1 MKKVVILLSVLSAT
15 SLFSRE
21 KAASERSIGSS
32 SLGHKVMASC
42 SSPKSSRELWINN
55 VRTIIYSG
63 GDMWWDLFGNGNA
76 YYIIPATSNRN
87 NGISSSFAGS
97 IWLGGLDAGGQ
108 LKVAAMTYRQNGI
121 DFWPG
126 PLDTTNASADPA
138 ECAKYDQLYSM
149 SRAEVDAFVNSGVIS
164 ANILS
169 WPGNGD
175 VSKKQGRALAPFVD
189 VDGDGYYDPQGSKD
203 YPAYDVYNLAEKD
216 ALGFCK
222 TKLFGDNTL
231 FWVFNDN
238 GGIHTETQGVAIGVE
253 VRAQAF
259 AFKTNDEIN
268 NMTFYSYEVHNRS
281 SYQLN
286 NTYFT
291 IWNDADLG
299 YFLDDYVGCDVSR
312 GLGYIY
318 NADSYDETASG
329 TNGYLDYPPALGC
342 DFFRGPIADA
352 NDGIDND
359 QDNGT
364 GLPNSGIDEPGE
376 SIQMSRFT
384 YYNNNYG
391 AFPPQTTNPEIAI
404 HYYNF
409 MTGYWKDGS
418 PFTQG
423 GNAYGG
429 TAPAQFVY
437 DGDPVAGTG
446 WTEKSSGNLAGD
458 RRFLQSAGPFTLKPG
473 AVNVITF
480 GMPWAQSPTKGG
492 NIESVK
498 LLKVADDKAQALF
511 NNCFKLL
518 DGPEAPDMTIQET
531 NNELIIYLTNKKG
544 SNNYKQFNNDYNEED
559 ISILS
564 DPTSTVPALANPDKF
579 YKFEGYIVYQVIND
593 KVTST
598 DLSDRTKAIPVF
610 QCDLKNNV
618 SRLVNYIQDNAI
630 GAVVPKIMV
639 EGANNGITSTF
650 KVTEDAFSTNANRT
664 LINNKT
670 YYFLAVAYAY
680 NNYLTYAP
688 DVSPAVSQ
696 TANYLGQKRPYL
708 EGRKIKRA
716 AGIPHN
722 TDMEK
727 EGTVMQSAY
736 GFGPKITR
744 VEGQG
749 NGGNMLTLTKAS
761 EDEIVSK
768 GFAANITYENAQGPL
783 SIRVVDPLNVKDADF
798 TFRFIN
804 STMKSVWSPTIDPT
818 YSVNPTLPR
827 TWLNAMP
834 SAASSTANSTTGN
847 GANSAMLNVDNTSWE
862 LKDLSSGKT
871 YYPNE
876 AKPSNANAQSIKD
889 TLYQTIKVGN
899 EFYFP
904 ELGFSLNIKQVADPG
919 GAVNSLID
927 PTTLS
932 SDYTGPDAGSFIGA
946 SIAYVNGTSNW
957 LNSLKDVDGTDPQN
971 WILSGNNKSSG
982 FEDAFY
988 GIDANG
994 KPKAFYDPAKQ
1005 FGKILGG
1012 TWAPYMLTASYYSV
1026 TPSSSGVPSRV
1037 FGGPGFNGKIWQYDS
1052 YLINT
1057 HGIAS
1062 TPKQAPA
1069 SDITGLFSNTDL
1081 RKLNSVLVVMT
1092 KDKSK
1097 WTRCVVL
1104 EMQEKSNLSEGFVP
1118 FFCPRKH
1125 ASVDK
1130 DGNYAVGTATSSSES
1145 DPNYIS
1151 ATGMG
1156 WFPGYAINLETGERL
1171 NMAFGEDSYQKEN
1184 NGNDMIFNPTSN
1196 VHSPYPY
1203 AFGGKHFIYVF
1214 GGNSVH
1220 GKFKN
1225 TNTYN
1230 WEPALDGDEY
1240 GVGRYDGGAR
1250 IINILTKFFD
1260 AIIGTSSAGPV
1271 SGPFMS
1277 AFEAVERDIMWT
1289 SIPLPAPGYG
1299 FSRPE
1304 NMPSDVRV
1312 QINVAKPYRY
1322 GYAGVLNLVTSTG
1335 TVTQPYNNYNRISSV
1350 NNPSLLTTD
1359 ISASPQNNNFP
1370 LYSFNTSD
1378 IATLFQQSA
1387 VAKSA
1392 LDLIKV
1398 VPNPYYGSSAYE
1410 TGRTDNR
1417 VKITNLPNKCTI
1429 KIFTMNGTLVRT
1441 IKRDVSGQ
1449 EDLFLG
1455 KAGTGQDIVQSKRSA
1470 SVDWDLKN
1478 QSNISVASGLYIF
1491 HIDAPGI
1498 GEKIVKWFGV
1508 MRPLD
1513 VQSY

>member
-1 MKKVVILLSVLSAT
+1 MKRIIIILSILTAT
-15 SLFSRE
+15 SVFARE
-21 KAASERSIGSS
+21 KQGSERMSS
-32 SLGHKVMASC
+32 SSDLGHKVMAGC
-42 SSPKSSRELWINN
+42 SDPKSSRELWVNN

-76 YYIIPATSNRN
+76 YYIIPATANRN

-108 LKVAAMTYRQNGI
+108 LKVAAMTYRQNGK

-149 SRAEVDAFVNSGVIS
+149 SRIEVDNFVNSGAITP
-164 ANILS
+164 NILA

-175 VSKKQGRALAPFVD
+175 VTKKQGRSLAPFVD
-189 VDGDGYYDPQGSKD
+189 VDHDFYYDPSVGD
-203 YPAYDVYNLAEKD
+203 YPAYDVENLAEKD

-238 GGIHTETQGVAIGVE
+238 GGIHTETQGVPIGVE

-286 NTYFT
+286 STYFT

-299 YFLDDYVGCDVSR
+299 YYLDDYVGCDVSR

-318 NADSYDETASG
+318 NADPFDETASG
-329 TNGYLDYPPALGC
+329 TNGYQDYPPSLGC
-342 DFFRGPIADA
+342 DFFRGPLADPGD
-352 NDGIDND
+352 NIDND
-359 QDNGT
+359 QD
-364 GLPNSGIDEPGE
+364 GLLDEPGE

-384 YYNNNYG
+384 YYNNNIG
-391 AFPPQTTNPEIAI
+391 AFPPQTTNPDIAI

-437 DGDPVAGTG
+437 DGDPVGGTG
-446 WTEKSSGNLAGD
+446 WTEKSAGNLPGD

-498 LLKVADDKAQALF
+498 LLRVADDKAQALF

-518 DGPEAPDMTIQET
+518 DGPEAPDLTIQET
-531 NNELIIYLTNKKG
+531 NNELIVYLTNKKG
-544 SNNYKQFNNDYNEED
+544 SNNYKQFNDDYNEED

-564 DPTSTVPALANPDKF
+564 DPTSTVPALSNPDKF
-579 YKFEGYIVYQVIND
+579 YKFEGYIVYQVKDD

-610 QCDLKNNV
+610 QCDLKNGV
-618 SRLVNYIQDNAI
+618 SRLVNYVQDNAI
-630 GAVVPKIMV
+630 GGLVPKVMV
-639 EGANNGITSTF
+639 DGANNGISSTF
-650 KVTEDAFSTNANRT
+650 KVTEDAFSTTENRK

-670 YYFLAVAYAY
+670 YYFVATAYAY
-680 NNYLTYAP
+680 NNYLTYAQ
-688 DVSPAVSQ
+688 DVSPQVSQ
-696 TANYLGQKRPYL
+696 SANYLGQKRPYL

-727 EGTVMQSAY
+727 DGTVMQSAY
-736 GFGPKITR
+736 GFGPKVTR

-749 NGGNMLTLTKAS
+749 NGGNVLTLTKES
-761 EDEIVSK
+761 EDDIVNNNFK
-768 GFAANITYENAQGPL
+768 ANITYENAQGPL
-783 SIRVVDPLNVKDADF
+783 NIRVVDPLNVKDANF
-798 TFRFIN
+798 TFKFIN
-804 STMKSVWSPTIDPT
+804 RTMKSVWSPTVDPT
-818 YSVNPTLPR
+818 YSVNPTVPR

-834 SAASSTANSTTGN
+834 SAASSTANGTTGN
-847 GANSAMLNVDNTSWE
+847 GQNSAMLNVDYTSWE
-862 LKDLSSGKT
+862 LKDLNSGKV
-871 YYPNE
+871 YHPNE
-876 AKPSNANAQSIKD
+876 PTPSTNTTSIYYKD

-904 ELGFSLNIKQVADPG
+904 DLGFSLNVKQVSDPG

-927 PTTLS
+927 MTTLT
-932 SDYTGPDAGSFIGA
+932 SDYAGPDAGSFLQA
-946 SIAYVNGTSNW
+946 SINYVNGTSDW
-957 LNSLKDVDGTDPQN
+957 LNPVADADGTNPLN
-971 WILSGNNKSSG
+971 WILSGNNKSAG
-982 FEDAFY
+982 FEDAY
-988 GIDANG
+988 YAKDGDG
-994 KPKAFYDPAKQ
+994 KPKAFYDPLKQ

-1012 TWAPYMLTASYYSV
+1012 TWAPYPLTASYYSI
-1026 TPSSSGVPSRV
+1026 TPGPSAGAPSRV
-1037 FGGPGFNGKIWQYDS
+1037 FGGPGFNGKVWDLDANFKS
-1052 YLINT
+1052 VN
-1057 HGIAS
+1057 GVA
-1062 TPKQAPA
+1062 KAP
-1069 SDITGLFSNTDL
+1069 DQNPGFNNTDL
-1081 RKLNSVLVVMT
+1081 RKIGSVLIVYT

-1104 EMQEKSNLSEGFVP
+1104 EMQEKSTLSEGFVP
-1118 FFCPRKH
+1118 FFAPRKH
-1125 ASVDK
+1125 QSVNK
-1130 DGNYAVGTATSSSES
+1130 DGQYAAVGSGSSAVSSDANFISE
-1145 DPNYIS
+1145 
-1151 ATGMG
+1151 TGMG

-1184 NGNDMIFNPTSN
+1184 NGNDMIWNPTSN
-1196 VHSPYPY
+1196 VHSPYPF
-1203 AFGGKHFIYVF
+1203 AFGGKHFVYVF
-1214 GGNSVH
+1214 GGNSVQ
-1220 GKFKN
+1220 GKFKDIGV
-1225 TNTYN
+1225 YN
-1230 WEPALDGDEY
+1230 WEAALDGDDY
-1240 GVGRYDGGAR
+1240 GVGRYDYGKKMM
-1250 IINILTKFFD
+1250 NILTKFFNT
-1260 AIIGTSSAGPV
+1260 IYNTPGGAGLI
-1271 SGPFMS
+1271 SGNFMS

-1289 SIPLPAPGYG
+1289 SIPMPASGFG
-1299 FSRPE
+1299 FSKPE
-1304 NMPSDVRV
+1304 DMPSDVRI
-1312 QINVAKPYRY
+1312 QINVSKPYRY
-1322 GYAGVLNLVTSTG
+1322 GFSGVLSLNTSST
-1335 TVTQPYNNYNRISSV
+1335 TQVYNNFNKITSVSSPV
-1350 NNPSLLTTD
+1350 LLTTD
-1359 ISASPQNNNFP
+1359 ITPTASAQNNNFP
-1370 LYSFNTSD
+1370 MYSFNTSD
-1378 IATLFQQSA
+1378 ISTLFQQAS
-1387 VAKSA
+1387 VEKSA

-1410 TGRTDNR
+1410 TGRVDNR
-1417 VKITNLPNKCTI
+1417 VRITNLPSKCTI

-1449 EDLFLG
+1449 EDVFLG
-1455 KAGTGQDIVQSKRSA
+1455 KAGTGQDIIQSKRLSY
-1470 SVDWDLKN
+1470 VDWDLKN
-1478 QSNISVASGLYIF
+1478 QNNISVASGLYII
-1491 HIDAPGI
+1491 HIDAPGV
-1498 GEKIVKWFGV
+1498 GEKILKWFGV